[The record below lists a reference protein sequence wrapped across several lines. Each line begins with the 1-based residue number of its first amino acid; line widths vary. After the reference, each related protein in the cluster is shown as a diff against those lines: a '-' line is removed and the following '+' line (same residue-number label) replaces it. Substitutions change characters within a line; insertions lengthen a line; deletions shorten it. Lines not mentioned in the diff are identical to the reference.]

1 MGWARYAHSMRI
13 FVFNSGLF
21 YLRPTQASLDL
32 LDMVVHRVE
41 TEDGWDQALFN
52 ECIFF
57 PNSPRNPKVR
67 PFFFFC
73 GDGWAGA
80 RPRRP
85 ALAAGGAR
93 LLRLGPAIFAA
104 GQALRFFAP
113 PRHSSVPTACHAHPP
128 PPAALRPL
136 PPSQDPGVTRRVMDL
151 HKFMNSKTLFKHL
164 RHNAPAFAASRPVM
178 VHVNYHPNK
187 FERMQAV
194 EAHYVDK
201 TPGALDK
208 FPDGSE

>member
-1 MGWARYAHSMRI
+1 M
-13 FVFNSGLF
+13 
-21 YLRPTQASLDL
+21 
-32 LDMVVHRVE
+32 
-41 TEDGWDQALFN
+41 
-52 ECIFF
+52 
-57 PNSPRNPKVR
+57 
-67 PFFFFC
+67 
-73 GDGWAGA
+73 
-80 RPRRP
+80 
-85 ALAAGGAR
+85 
-93 LLRLGPAIFAA
+93 
-104 GQALRFFAP
+104 
-113 PRHSSVPTACHAHPP
+113 
-128 PPAALRPL
+128 
-136 PPSQDPGVTRRVMDL
+136 MDL